1 MAESKSWNLYRELQ
15 GSKWCALSYTL
26 TLAFSVQSVTHC
38 ALSQVDSPIFWN
50 YWFFFLFFYYSA
62 VLSWGLPWSLYIK
75 LQTTYSLPPP
85 VPYFLGALVDP
96 SYSAL
101 CPPPHI
107 MYHFLRHN
115 IIVFVKFDSLLTP
128 AGKNGSLKD
137 GGRGEILC
145 LFCLLLCPKF
155 QGILSSNTILTSHS
169 NEFWG
174 NLLWS
179 MRTFVWF

>member
-1 MAESKSWNLYRELQ
+1 MVCPLLHPHSCFLCSVRHSLCPVPGGLSDILEL
-15 GSKWCALSYTL
+15 L
-26 TLAFSVQSVTHC
+26 V
-38 ALSQVDSPIFWN
+38 
-50 YWFFFLFFYYSA
+50 FFFIFLLFSCSLLRPTLITIYKIANHISPAPTCPLFFGCSC
-62 VLSWGLPWSLYIK
+62 WSL
-75 LQTTYSLPPP
+75 LLSFML
-85 VPYFLGALVDP
+85 
-96 SYSAL
+96 
-101 CPPPHI
+101 PPPHI

-174 NLLWS
+174 IFYDLWERLFGFS
-179 MRTFVWF
+179 LSFSSWRAF